1 MASVLIVEQNVNI
14 VQDFVLIQSVID
26 YPPIQYESEF
36 QSLLNSS
43 AGYSETVSEPIQ
55 ECSRSSI
62 KNRIQLNHV
71 LSTRPGGYEINRNF
85 A

>member
-1 MASVLIVEQNVNI
+1 MASVLFVELNVNI
-14 VQDFVLIQSVID
+14 IQDLVLIQSVIAL
-26 YPPIQYESEF
+26 PIQYEPEI

-43 AGYSETVSEPIQ
+43 ADSSETVSEPIQ

-62 KNRIQLNHV
+62 ENSIQLNHV
-71 LSTRPGGYEINRNF
+71 LSARPGGYEINRNF